1 MLTPFT
7 TFAETQWPAIPAPF
21 GAGVLAML
29 FQLDQTQW
37 WPADEIARAQQRQL
51 RVLLEHAYA
60 TVPFYRQRFDAAA
73 ITPGEA
79 CTPEGWPRVPLLARR
94 DVQLASAQLHS
105 TAVPKNHGQTSTT
118 STGGST
124 GQPVTVLGTELT
136 SFFWRVFTLREHL
149 WHRRDFSQ
157 SFAAIRY
164 TGDDVGRPP
173 AGTSVGNWGSVV
185 QNVLPTGPGY
195 LLNVK
200 STIKEQAAWLREIN
214 PGYVLSYPSVLRGI
228 GGVFEERGWRLN
240 RLREVLT
247 FGEVLE
253 PECRA
258 ACQRAFGVRVVD
270 MYSSQEVGYIALQC
284 PEQAHYHIQ
293 SENVLVEVLDNAGR
307 ACGPGQIGKVV
318 ITTLHNFAMP
328 LVRYDIEDYAE
339 VGGPCPCGR
348 GLPVLTRILGRQRN
362 LLTMPNG
369 ERRWPVFVTEDGTSD
384 LPPFFQFQVVQRTLD
399 ELQLN
404 VVRPGG
410 ELSTDELAGVERYFH
425 DVLGYPFK
433 LSVNCVSAI
442 PRSASGKFEDFISL
456 VR

>member
-1 MLTPFT
+1 
-7 TFAETQWPAIPAPF
+7 
-21 GAGVLAML
+21 
-29 FQLDQTQW
+29 
-37 WPADEIARAQQRQL
+37 
-51 RVLLEHAYA
+51 
-60 TVPFYRQRFDAAA
+60 
-73 ITPGEA
+73 
-79 CTPEGWPRVPLLARR
+79 
-94 DVQLASAQLHS
+94 
-105 TAVPKNHGQTSTT
+105 
-118 STGGST
+118 
-124 GQPVTVLGTELT
+124 
-136 SFFWRVFTLREHL
+136 
-149 WHRRDFSQ
+149 
-157 SFAAIRY
+157 
-164 TGDDVGRPP
+164 
-173 AGTSVGNWGSVV
+173 V

-384 LPPFFQFQVVQRTLD
+384 LPPFFQFHVVQRTLD